1 VAELQELI
9 ATMDSAGDAQTVAAA
24 RILLASYLDRLGQRD
39 QAQSELAAARV
50 LARELNDPY
59 LLATELWE
67 RGWELVAQ
75 DELHGAEAALEE
87 AAAQFARSGNRLH
100 EARVKL
106 GLGFVRGV
114 RRDWAGQAELS
125 RTALATFH
133 EFGAERP
140 RFLSHVRL
148 LAAERE
154 LGNLRAAAYHAHV
167 AWQMLSRLGR
177 AERYVRSDMARETA
191 LLFAVGGESRA
202 AATVFGWQRALIET
216 TGVLEDEWEQQVAAR
231 TLGLIR
237 AAFGTGGADAD
248 AAISVGA
255 ASGDDVV
262 ADIAIAALERLEQA
276 KPRSPG

>member
-1 VAELQELI
+1 
-9 ATMDSAGDAQTVAAA
+9 
-24 RILLASYLDRLGQRD
+24 
-39 QAQSELAAARV
+39 
-50 LARELNDPY
+50 
-59 LLATELWE
+59 
-67 RGWELVAQ
+67 
-75 DELHGAEAALEE
+75 
-87 AAAQFARSGNRLH
+87 
-100 EARVKL
+100 
-106 GLGFVRGV
+106 
-114 RRDWAGQAELS
+114 
-125 RTALATFH
+125 
-133 EFGAERP
+133 
-140 RFLSHVRL
+140 
-148 LAAERE
+148 
-154 LGNLRAAAYHAHV
+154 
-167 AWQMLSRLGR
+167 
-177 AERYVRSDMARETA
+177 MARETA